1 MKMTKVNLLKSSI
14 FSAQGDLEQTVQAIK
29 NNTISISSKEVA
41 TLDENIKIPYF
52 LLQQETKES
61 QSFIYEAIKSVVSDV
76 ATELSS
82 EDRAQTALL
91 FGTSMIDLNVIDS
104 IKDAQENKPFGTNN
118 IKKSIDSYAKD
129 LVSEFGFNNY
139 TMTIATACTSS
150 ANAVLQAKNLLDADV
165 FKYVIVVGVE
175 IFLQMM
181 SSGFSSMKL
190 FSQSSQK
197 PFDTSRD
204 GLVLGEGL
212 ASILLGKDESAW
224 SVVAGFSNCDSST
237 ITSVSESGDEFAKVM
252 KNTLSLAALTPK
264 NITALKTHAT
274 STLTNDIAEANAI
287 CNVFDDSLTF
297 TALKPY
303 LGHTLGACGTL
314 ELAIFMA
321 CIDEGFIPKT
331 INHKE
336 SIYKNY
342 VPLLEHKEC
351 NSGVFMLNYFG
362 FGGNNTSLI
371 IKKES
376 L

>member
-14 FSAQGDLEQTVQAIK
+14 LSAQGNLEQTVQAIK
-29 NNTISISSKEVA
+29 NNSIVISSKYVA
-41 TLDENIKIPYF
+41 TLDENMKIPYF
-52 LLQQETKES
+52 LLQEETKES
-61 QSFIYEAIKSVVSDV
+61 QSYIYEAIKSVVADV

-82 EDRAQTALL
+82 EDRRQTALL
-91 FGTSMIDLNVIDS
+91 FGTSMIDLNVVDS
-104 IKDAQENKPFGTNN
+104 IKDMQENKPLGTNN
-118 IKKSIDSYAKD
+118 IKRSIDSYAKD
-129 LVSEFGFNNY
+129 LVNEFGFNDY

-190 FSQSSQK
+190 FSQGFQK
-197 PFDTSRD
+197 PFDASRD

-252 KNTLSLAALTPK
+252 KNTLCLAALTPK
-264 NITALKTHAT
+264 DITALKTHAT

-287 CNVFDDSLTF
+287 CNVFDESLAF

-321 CIDEGFIPKT
+321 CIDEGFMPKT